1 MGVDQPLFAIAKQI
15 QWKFP
20 NEYGED
26 NFVVWLGGL
35 HLEKASFAMLGQ
47 LMTNTGWTELVS
59 TVSNVFTSGRADS
72 FLHCT
77 RITQLDLGTDIK

>member
-20 NEYGED
+20 NEDDED

-47 LMTNTGWTELVS
+47 LMTTNTGWTELVS
-59 TVSNVFTSGRADS
+59 VVSNVFTSGRAD
-72 FLHCT
+72 FFIAL
-77 RITQLDLGTDIK
+77 I